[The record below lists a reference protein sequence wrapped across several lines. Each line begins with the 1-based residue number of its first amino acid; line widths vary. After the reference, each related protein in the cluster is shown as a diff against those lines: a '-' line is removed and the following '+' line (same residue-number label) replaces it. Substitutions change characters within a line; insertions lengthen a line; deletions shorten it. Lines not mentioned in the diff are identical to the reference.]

1 MIQEHQKYR
10 AELFKI
16 EGFALLT
23 PAATLVFDVL
33 RNNLAPNPR
42 FFAYLIGSII
52 LAFLGIITLQCGY
65 EELKE

>member
-16 EGFALLT
+16 IGAALLT
-23 PAATLVFDVL
+23 PAGTLVFEVL
-33 RNNLAPNPR
+33 RNGLSLHSQ

-52 LAFLGIITLQCGY
+52 LAFLGIMAFQRGY
-65 EELKE
+65 EELME